1 MEEEEEDIA
10 QDTEDADSARSRIAE
25 MIETQTNEAKDKLEG
40 VKVHYPA
47 DSLFF
52 HLTLFA
58 LESIPRRKRSL
69 FHHRCIG

>member
-1 MEEEEEDIA
+1 
-10 QDTEDADSARSRIAE
+10 